1 MALPVRPSV
10 WPPAP
15 ITIQPG
21 RNDTRLAAQKAFFE
35 AAMAG
40 QAPAPPKIAAPDA
53 PRASAAQAVRTAA
66 RVEASAA
73 DAKLPRPGSIVDIWV

>member
-21 RNDTRLAAQKAFFE
+21 RNDVRLAAQKAFFE

-40 QAPAPPKIAAPDA
+40 QPAAAPKVAAPDA
-53 PRASAAQAVRTAA
+53 PRASAAQAVRAA
-66 RVEASAA
+66 TQVETNAA
-73 DAKLPRPGSIVDIWV
+73 DAKLPRLGSIVDIWV